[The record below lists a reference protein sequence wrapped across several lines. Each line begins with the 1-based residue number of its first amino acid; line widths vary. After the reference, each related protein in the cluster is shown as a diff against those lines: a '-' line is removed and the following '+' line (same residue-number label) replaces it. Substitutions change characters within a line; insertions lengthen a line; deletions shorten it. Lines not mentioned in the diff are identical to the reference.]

1 MVLGLSVALVV
12 AQDRAPVRTVK
23 DGILDEVRLYAEK
36 LPAGTKVAIRPF
48 SATTADLTEGDKEKD
63 ETKKM
68 QADGLTILADE
79 FVTQMKELG
88 PFAEDI
94 AKFMSARANGK
105 DLK

>member
-23 DGILDEVRLYAEK
+23 DGKVRLYAEK

-68 QADGLTILADE
+68 QADGPTILADE

-105 DLK
+105 NLK